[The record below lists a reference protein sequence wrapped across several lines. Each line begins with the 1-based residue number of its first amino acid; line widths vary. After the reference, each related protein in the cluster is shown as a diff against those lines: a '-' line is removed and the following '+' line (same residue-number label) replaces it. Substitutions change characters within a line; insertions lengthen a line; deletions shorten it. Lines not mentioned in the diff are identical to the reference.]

1 MRIYLGL
8 LLSLSAFGVSAGNM
22 YIYKDE
28 SGQTLLTSISPSGD
42 FDKFTTK
49 VRRTYYKDDSDNI
62 SEQYSSD
69 DPNLN
74 ELSKLLMEREKE
86 EREKQ
91 RQLAKKPDAKIGMS
105 KNQVLNN
112 SKWGQ
117 PKDIVTTIDSSG
129 KTEKWL
135 YGNKKYLYFKSG
147 KLASIH
153 Y

>member
-28 SGQTLLTSISPSGD
+28 SGQTLLTSIGPSDD
-42 FDKFTTK
+42 FDKFTKK
-49 VRRTYYKDDSDNI
+49 VRRTYYKDDSDSI

-69 DPNLN
+69 DPTLN

-105 KNQVLNN
+105 ENQVLNN

-135 YGNKKYLYFKSG
+135 YGNQKYLYFKNG